1 MQERFTHGPRLT
13 DEEYERR
20 IIELHRGLPPMP
32 TKDQD
37 REVKRRELDLAI
49 DHRLGRDFPAER
61 RKALWAVQQRV
72 EKKRLRLGVKYLLRK
87 LFATNLARDAQG
99 LAGYMVDEYAK
110 VLTKPELKSFFAL
123 QEGERPTL
131 PIDMDH
137 SRSR

>member
-37 REVKRRELDLAI
+37 REVRRRELDLAI

-72 EKKRLRLGVKYLLRK
+72 EKKRLRLGVKYLLRN